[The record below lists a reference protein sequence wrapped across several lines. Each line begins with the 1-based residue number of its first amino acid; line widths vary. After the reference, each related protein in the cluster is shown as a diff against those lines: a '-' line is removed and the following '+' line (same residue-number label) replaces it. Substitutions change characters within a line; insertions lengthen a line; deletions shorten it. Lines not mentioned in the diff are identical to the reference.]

1 MINNPRIY
9 QDVFGS
15 IQGGLSQIAGVSER
29 HNTVYGA
36 GDFHRQMVQACA
48 HGTQVAGCAKSSRIL
63 AGTGPGSRCGRP
75 RTPTGEW
82 IRGAA
87 DNKDSPVDQPQIRA
101 DPNQTRLTEWYIVSI
116 PSCLRTSGC
125 KHT

>member
-15 IQGGLSQIAGVSER
+15 IQGGLSQIAGASER

-48 HGTQVAGCAKSSRIL
+48 HGTQVTGCAKSSRIL
-63 AGTGPGSRCGRP
+63 AGMVPAPDAEGRAPPPGNGSAARRIIKALP
-75 RTPTGEW
+75 R
-82 IRGAA
+82 I
-87 DNKDSPVDQPQIRA
+87 SPKLGQIQTKRA
-101 DPNQTRLTEWYIVSI
+101 
-116 PSCLRTSGC
+116 
-125 KHT
+125 